1 MNFEKLKNKVDQAE
15 NTLEANERRVGADL
29 RQLKDSWRALWSPGR
44 IIVVGMASGF
54 LIGRAEPL
62 QTVARS
68 GGLLRMSSTLMSLF
82 SGVTAASAASDAED
96 AEDAEEAVEEKARR
110 SGLADDPA
118 AAPAPRVAASAD
130 SARRQRR
137 QLPPDTNDSAA
148 QDYLERLASA
158 ARQAGGNG

>member
-15 NTLEANERRVGADL
+15 NTLEANERQVGADM
-29 RQLKDSWRALWSPGR
+29 RQLRDSWQALWSPGR
-44 IIVVGMASGF
+44 IIVVGLASGF

-68 GGLLRMSSTLMSLF
+68 GGLLRMSSTLMNLF

-96 AEDAEEAVEEKARR
+96 AEEAVDEKVQR
-110 SGLADDPA
+110 SGLADGPA

>member
-15 NTLEANERRVGADL
+15 NTLEANERQVGADL
-29 RQLKDSWRALWSPGR
+29 RQLKGAWRALWSPGR
-44 IIVVGMASGF
+44 IIVVGLASGF

-68 GGLLRMSSTLMSLF
+68 GGLLRMSSTLMTLF
-82 SGVTAASAASDAED
+82 SGVRATAAASDAED
-96 AEDAEEAVEEKARR
+96 AEQAAEEAARR

-118 AAPAPRVAASAD
+118 PAAAPRVAASAD
-130 SARRQRR
+130 STRRRRRQ
-137 QLPPDTNDSAA
+137 PPADTNDGAA

>member
-29 RQLKDSWRALWSPGR
+29 RQLKDSWLTMWSPGR
-44 IIVVGMASGF
+44 IIVVGLASGF

-62 QTVARS
+62 QTVARG
-68 GGLLRMSSTLMSLF
+68 GGLLRMSSTLMTLF
-82 SGVTAASAASDAED
+82 SGMTAASAASDAE
-96 AEDAEEAVEEKARR
+96 AAEESAEETH
-110 SGLADDPA
+110 A
-118 AAPAPRVAASAD
+118 AAASVAAESAGVAASAD

-137 QLPPDTNDSAA
+137 RLPAGTSDNAA

>member
-15 NTLEANERRVGADL
+15 NTLEANERRVGADV

-44 IIVVGMASGF
+44 IIVVGLASGF

-68 GGLLRMSSTLMSLF
+68 GGLLRLSSTLMTLF
-82 SGVTAASAASDAED
+82 SGITAASAAGDAE
-96 AEDAEEAVEEKARR
+96 AAVETGEEEARR
-110 SGLADDPA
+110 TAVASEPLAAVAPGL
-118 AAPAPRVAASAD
+118 AASAD
-130 SARRQRR
+130 STRRRRR
-137 QLPPDTNDSAA
+137 QLPPDANDSAA